1 MARVFQPH
9 AITYIVGII
18 CFVVLFIVALVFI
31 GLCGKN
37 KCPGFCC
44 CCFAGKGGKAMQ
56 TYSNNIY
63 AELSVE
69 DLKLEYG
76 KTKTELQDLKIM
88 IEKGM
93 I

>member
-1 MARVFQPH
+1 
-9 AITYIVGII
+9 
-18 CFVVLFIVALVFI
+18 
-31 GLCGKN
+31 
-37 KCPGFCC
+37 
-44 CCFAGKGGKAMQ
+44 MQ